1 MENYKKALREIEKKR
16 ISRIEAIDRVIDKRL
31 KLLENKIIM
40 LENDKEKIAEE
51 VLKTLVTIT
60 KLRATRLTLIEKIER
75 EKI

>member
-1 MENYKKALREIEKKR
+1 MEKKR

-40 LENDKEKIAEE
+40 FENDKEKIAEE
-51 VLKTLVTIT
+51 IQKALVTII
-60 KLRATRLTLIEKIER
+60 KLRTIRLALVEKNER

>member
-1 MENYKKALREIEKKR
+1 MEKKR

-40 LENDKEKIAEE
+40 FENDKEKIAEE
-51 VLKTLVTIT
+51 VQKALVTII
-60 KLRATRLTLIEKIER
+60 KLRTIRLALVEKNER

>member
-1 MENYKKALREIEKKR
+1 MEKER

-40 LENDKEKIAEE
+40 FENDKEKIAEE
-51 VLKTLVTIT
+51 VQKALVTII
-60 KLRATRLTLIEKIER
+60 KLRTIRLALVEKNER